1 MSRLFSLQLY
11 KGKTRQPD
19 SYNYEN
25 AIIKQLHGKN
35 NIGAFL
41 WYKYQNYGLS
51 QPAFTCSESSMETPE
66 QFAKSVQS

>member
-41 WYKYQNYGLS
+41 
-51 QPAFTCSESSMETPE
+51 
-66 QFAKSVQS
+66 